1 MLMLSFCKLAGDSE
15 GQSGGVSHAPVE
27 QVLRVDTLPRGVHAV
42 RFHALGCPCEVLA
55 QEPPEAVAILGE
67 AAAREAW
74 RIERKFSRYRG
85 DSVTAIIHGARG
97 ARMVVD
103 EETAALLDFARHCHE
118 LSGGLFDI
126 TSGVL
131 RRVWTFDGSDQ
142 VPERSAVEAVLPLVG
157 FSKLRWQY
165 PLLQLPDGM
174 ELDFGGIGKE
184 YAVDR
189 AFGILQALT
198 QAPFLV
204 NFGGD
209 LRASMPLNHGPWQV
223 GVEHPGF
230 EGAAGM
236 LLDLSSGALATS
248 GDSHRF
254 LLKNGVRYCH
264 VLNPR
269 TGWPV
274 SGGPKSVTVAAAT
287 CTEAGMWA
295 TLALLKGVEARAFL
309 QSQQRPHWIID

>member
-1 MLMLSFCKLAGDSE
+1 MRT
-15 GQSGGVSHAPVE
+15 GGATHTPAEPL
-27 QVLRVDTLPRGVHAV
+27 LRVESLPRDIHAV

-55 QEPPEAVAILGE
+55 QEGPDTLAILGD

-74 RIERKFSRYRG
+74 RIERKFSRYRD
-85 DSVTAIIHGARG
+85 DSATSMIHDARG

-103 EETAALLDFARHCHE
+103 EETAALLDFARHCYV
-118 LSGGLFDI
+118 LSEGLFDI

-131 RRVWTFDGSDQ
+131 RRVWTFDGSDR
-142 VPERSAVEAVLPLVG
+142 VPERSAVERVLPLVG
-157 FSKLRWQY
+157 FSKLHWQS
-165 PLLQLPDGM
+165 PLLQLPEGM

-189 AFGILQALT
+189 AFSLLQTLT

-209 LRASMPLNHGPWQV
+209 LRASTAPSHGPWQV
-223 GVEHPGF
+223 GVERPGL
-230 EGAAGM
+230 EGEALLM
-236 LLDLSSGALATS
+236 LELSSGALATS

-254 LLKNGVRYCH
+254 LIKDGVRYGH
-264 VLNPR
+264 VLDPR

-274 SGGPKSVTVAAAT
+274 SGGPRSVTVAAAS

-295 TLALLKGVEARAFL
+295 TLALLKGAEARSFL
-309 QSQQRPHWIID
+309 QSQRRPHWIID

>member
-1 MLMLSFCKLAGDSE
+1 MRT
-15 GQSGGVSHAPVE
+15 GGASHTLVE
-27 QVLRVDTLPRGVHAV
+27 QVLRVESLPRDIHAV
-42 RFHALGCPCEVLA
+42 RFRALGCPCEVLA
-55 QEPPEAVAILGE
+55 QEGPDALAILGE

-74 RIERKFSRYRG
+74 RIERKFSRYRD
-85 DSVTAIIHGARG
+85 DSATSMIHDARG

-103 EETAALLDFARHCHE
+103 EETAALLDFARHCYV
-118 LSGGLFDI
+118 LSEGLFDI

-131 RRVWTFDGSDQ
+131 RRVWTFDGSDR
-142 VPERSAVEAVLPLVG
+142 VPERSAVERVLPLVG
-157 FSKLRWQY
+157 FSKLHWQS
-165 PLLQLPDGM
+165 PLLQLPEGM

-189 AFGILQALT
+189 AFSLLQTLT

-209 LRASMPLNHGPWQV
+209 LRASMAPSHGPWQV
-223 GVEHPGF
+223 GVERPGL
-230 EGAAGM
+230 EGEAK
-236 LLDLSSGALATS
+236 LLLELSSGALATS

-254 LLKNGVRYCH
+254 LIKDGVRYGH
-264 VLNPR
+264 VLDPR

-274 SGGPKSVTVAAAT
+274 SGGPRSVTVAAAS

-295 TLALLKGVEARAFL
+295 TLALLKGAEARSFL
-309 QSQQRPHWIID
+309 QSQRRPHWIID